1 MRIIAFGHKK
11 RVSIPG
17 LSSVTRWGMRAAG
30 QSINQFSYLLLALL
44 LTLVPAQADVT
55 GNSYE
60 MRRVADMFQPLS
72 RPAEMIH
79 QSAMVVLVITAAI
92 FVVVTILLVYIVVK
106 FRRRKSDD
114 GDEPPQI
121 YGSSHIELA
130 WTVLPILI
138 TVVLILVTSRTI
150 GEIQN
155 MPMPEDALKIRLV
168 GHQWWWEVEYP
179 ELGIVTANEIH
190 IPVSSRDRDKAKP
203 THVLLQSADV
213 IHSFWVPQL
222 AGKTDLVPN
231 KDNET
236 WMDPYEVG
244 VYFGNCAE
252 YCGTQHAN
260 MLLRVIVH
268 EQEDFDRWVAEQ
280 KAPIPAPQTAMEVK
294 GRDLFYNTSCINCHR
309 IDGTLSAGV
318 FGPDLTKLML
328 RQTIG
333 AGVAPLN
340 PETLRIWVKDPQT
353 LKVGC
358 LMPDM
363 QLEQDEVDA
372 IVAYLMTLK

>member
-1 MRIIAFGHKK
+1 MRIIAFGYKK

-30 QSINQFSYLLLALL
+30 RSINQFSYLLLALL
-44 LTLVPAQADVT
+44 FTLVPAHADVT

-106 FRRRKSDD
+106 FRRRKTDD

-236 WMDPYEVG
+236 WIDPYEVG

-268 EQEDFDRWVAEQ
+268 EQEDFDRWVAQQ

-294 GRDLFYNTSCINCHR
+294 GKDLFYNTSCINCHR

-340 PETLRIWVKDPQT
+340 QETLRIWVKDPQT